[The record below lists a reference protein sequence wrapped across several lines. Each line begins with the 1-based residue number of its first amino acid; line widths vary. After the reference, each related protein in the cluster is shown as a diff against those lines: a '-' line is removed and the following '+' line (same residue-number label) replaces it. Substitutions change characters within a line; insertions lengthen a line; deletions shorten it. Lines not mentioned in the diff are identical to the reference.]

1 VSSPTRVLVLE
12 NDPSDD
18 ARLFG
23 EWLTGAGVAWDN
35 LRAHAGEPVPAD
47 LSGYG
52 GLVVLGGAQ
61 DAYDGPDGTPG
72 APWFPALKALL
83 RVARRDRVP
92 TLGIC
97 LGAQLIAEAF
107 GGVVEPGEDG
117 YEIGPRLVGKR
128 DAAERDP
135 LFAPM
140 PFTPDVLQW
149 HRDDITE
156 LPPDAVLLVG
166 SPRRPH
172 QAFRL
177 GDRMWA
183 VQFHLE
189 CDLAMIAD
197 WADQDPGP
205 LESVGLDR
213 ETVLAR
219 TAAVLPDLAEVW
231 RPFTERFAT
240 LVEGRVGGT
249 LLPVVDG

>member
-1 VSSPTRVLVLE
+1 VNSSNRVLVLE

-23 EWLTGAGVAWDN
+23 DWLTGAGVAWDT

-61 DAYDGPDGTPG
+61 DAYDAPDGTPG
-72 APWFPALKALL
+72 APWFPAVKSLL

-107 GGVVEPGEDG
+107 GGVVEPGEAG
-117 YEIGPRLVGKR
+117 FEIGPRLVGKR

-135 LFAPM
+135 LFAPV

-149 HRDDITE
+149 HLDDITE
-156 LPPDAVLLVG
+156 LPPDAVLLAG
-166 SPRRPH
+166 SPRHAH

-177 GDRMWA
+177 GDRMWG
-183 VQFHLE
+183 VQFHIE
-189 CDLAMIAD
+189 CDLAMITD
-197 WADQDPGP
+197 WADEDPARLAALGH
-205 LESVGLDR
+205 DR
-213 ETVLAR
+213 ETLLAR
-219 TAAVLPDLAEVW
+219 TEAVLPDVAEVW
-231 RPFTERFAT
+231 RPFTERFAA
-240 LVEGRVGGT
+240 LVGGRVGGT
-249 LLPVVDG
+249 LLPIVDG

>member
-1 VSSPTRVLVLE
+1 MNSATRVLVLE

-23 EWLTGAGVAWDN
+23 DWLSGAGVGWDV

-47 LSGYG
+47 LAGYG
-52 GLVVLGGAQ
+52 GLVVLGGPQ

-72 APWFPALKALL
+72 APWFPAVRALL

-97 LGAQLIAEAF
+97 LGAQLIAETF
-107 GGVVEPGEDG
+107 GGVVEPGEAG
-117 YEIGPRLVGKR
+117 FEIGPRLVGRR

-135 LFAPM
+135 LFAPV

-149 HRDDITE
+149 HSDDITE
-156 LPPDAVLLVG
+156 LPPDAVLLAG
-166 SPRRPH
+166 SPRHAH

-183 VQFHLE
+183 VQFHIE
-189 CDLAMIAD
+189 CDLAMITD
-197 WADQDPGP
+197 WADEDAAR
-205 LESVGLDR
+205 LADLGLDR
-213 ETVLAR
+213 ETLLAR
-219 TAAVLPDLAEVW
+219 TAAVLPDVAEVW
-231 RPFTERFAT
+231 RPFTERFGA
-240 LVEGRVGGT
+240 LACGRVGGT